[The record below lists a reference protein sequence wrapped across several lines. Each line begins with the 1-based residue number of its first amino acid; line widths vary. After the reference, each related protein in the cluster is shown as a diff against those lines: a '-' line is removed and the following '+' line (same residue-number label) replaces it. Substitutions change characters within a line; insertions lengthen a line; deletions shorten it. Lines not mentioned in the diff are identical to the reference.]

1 MATEVRILQVCP
13 KYQPSVGGIEE
24 HVKNVSERLAKEHEV
39 TVFACDPSGKLPRQE
54 GINGVLVERFRS
66 FCPSNAYYISPGM
79 AKRLGQSEFDVVHG
93 HSFHALPLY
102 FATNAK
108 AKSFIVTPH
117 YHRHGHTA
125 FRDCLIRLY
134 RSSFGKR
141 IFRRAS
147 WVVAVSEYERSL
159 LAEDFAIDASR
170 LTVIPNGIDS
180 SEYSRRGTA
189 SKESKS
195 ILYVGRLEEYKGLQH
210 VIDTLPLLDQDYHLQ
225 VVGDGPYESRLVAQ
239 TEELGLDNRVR
250 FYHNL
255 PHRDVLEMYAMAGVF
270 ILLSKHEAF
279 GLTVAEAL
287 ASRTPCIVAN
297 TSALSE
303 WVDHRDCFGINYPID
318 SEELARLIDKV
329 AGTTVGE
336 VVLWDWDMVVTELNR
351 LYLAG

>member
-1 MATEVRILQVCP
+1 MRILQVCP

-39 TVFACDPSGKLPRQE
+39 TVFACDPSGRLPKQE
-54 GINGVLVERFRS
+54 AINGVLVERFRS

-79 AKRLGQSEFDVVHG
+79 AKRLKQSEFDVVHG

-102 FATNAK
+102 FARNAK
-108 AKSFIVTPH
+108 AKRFIVTPH

-125 FRDCLIRLY
+125 FRDFLIRLY
-134 RSSFGKR
+134 RPSFGKR
-141 IFRRAS
+141 IFHRAS
-147 WVVAVSEYERSL
+147 RVVAVSEYERRL
-159 LAEDFAIDASR
+159 LAEDFTIDASK

-180 SEYSRRGTA
+180 SEYGKQGTV
-189 SKESKS
+189 SKESGS

-210 VIDTLPLLDQDYHLQ
+210 VIDTLPLLHKDYHLQ
-225 VVGDGPYESRLVAQ
+225 VVGDGPYEPHLVAQ
-239 TEELGLDNRVR
+239 TRELGLDDRVR

-255 PHRDVLEMYAMAGVF
+255 PHRDLLEMYARAGVF
-270 ILLSKHEAF
+270 ILLSRHEAF

-303 WVDHRDCFGINYPID
+303 WVDDKDCFGINYPID
-318 SEELARLIDKV
+318 RKELAGLIDRV
-329 AGTTVGE
+329 AGATVEE
-336 VVLWDWDMVVTELNR
+336 VPLWDWDMVVAELNR
-351 LYLAG
+351 IYVAG